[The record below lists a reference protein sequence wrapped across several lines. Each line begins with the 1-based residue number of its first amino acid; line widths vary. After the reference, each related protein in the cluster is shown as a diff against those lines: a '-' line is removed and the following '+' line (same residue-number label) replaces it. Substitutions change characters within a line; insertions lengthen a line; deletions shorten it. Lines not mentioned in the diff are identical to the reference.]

1 MKKFIFVLTVLGA
14 LLVASSAFAQADWAD
29 KNGTLGVGVDRH
41 ISTDGSAL
49 PVGLGLRF
57 YPSETFGA
65 ELIVGGSMTSTT
77 TEPSAGGDKVTQS
90 NRRIDISL
98 LGEVSVLR
106 SRQAVLSGYAG
117 IGFGL
122 VGSGTDPGDSVS
134 YTDFAAELG
143 LRGEVWLYEFFS
155 IHGRVGINIDPIGDK
170 EGDGFPYG
178 ENDAVTNGGMNIGI
192 FNGDPMALFGFT
204 FWMS

>member
-1 MKKFIFVLTVLGA
+1 MKKSIFVLTVLGA

-41 ISTDGSAL
+41 ISTDGGAL

-65 ELIVGGSMTSTT
+65 ELIVGGSMNSTSS
-77 TEPSAGGDKVTQS
+77 EPDGGDKVTTNS
-90 NRRIDISL
+90 RRIDISL

-122 VGSGTDPGDSVS
+122 VAQGNQDDSFG

>member
-65 ELIVGGSMTSTT
+65 ELIVGGSMNSTSS
-77 TEPSAGGDKVTQS
+77 EPDGGDKVTAS
-90 NRRIDISL
+90 SRRIDISL

-122 VGSGTDPGDSVS
+122 ISQGNQDDSFG

>member
-1 MKKFIFVLTVLGA
+1 MKKFVFALTVLGA
-14 LLVASSAFAQADWAD
+14 LCVASSAFAQADWAD
-29 KNGTLGVGVDRH
+29 KNGALGVGVDRH
-41 ISTDGSAL
+41 ISTDAGMF
-49 PVGLGLRF
+49 PMGLSLRF

-65 ELIVGGSMTSTT
+65 ELIVGGSMNSTSTEPDGADKT
-77 TEPSAGGDKVTQS
+77 TTHE
-90 NRRIDISL
+90 RRIDISL

-117 IGFGL
+117 VGFGL
-122 VGSGTDPGDSVS
+122 VSQGNQDDS
-134 YTDFAAELG
+134 YGFTDFAAELG

-155 IHGRVGINIDPIGDK
+155 IHGRVGINIDPIGDA

-204 FWMS
+204 FWFD

>member
-1 MKKFIFVLTVLGA
+1 
-14 LLVASSAFAQADWAD
+14 
-29 KNGTLGVGVDRH
+29 
-41 ISTDGSAL
+41 
-49 PVGLGLRF
+49 
-57 YPSETFGA
+57 
-65 ELIVGGSMTSTT
+65 MTSTT

-122 VGSGTDPGDSVS
+122 VAQGNQDDSFG

-155 IHGRVGINIDPIGDK
+155 IHGRVGINIDPIGDM
-170 EGDGFPYG
+170 EGDLDQAGA
-178 ENDAVTNGGMNIGI
+178 EDDANDRGGMNIGI